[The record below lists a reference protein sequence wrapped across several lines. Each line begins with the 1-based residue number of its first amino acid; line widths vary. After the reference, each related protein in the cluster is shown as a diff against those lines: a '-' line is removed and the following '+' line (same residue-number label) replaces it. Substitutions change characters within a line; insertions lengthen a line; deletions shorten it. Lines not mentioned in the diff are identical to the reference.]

1 MIIRQT
7 PNNVDAY
14 IAVDN
19 ETSNILHQH
28 GFYPKYIDSNFIYYV
43 RSSEIIDFMK
53 KEDLKC
59 KNI

>member
-43 RSSEIIDFMK
+43 RSSEIIDFILDK
-53 KEDLKC
+53 KLLTK
-59 KNI
+59 